1 MADEGVI
8 FKALSGFYYIK
19 SGDDVISCR
28 ARGRFRH
35 ENITPL
41 VGDLVSYTRS
51 GNSGMI
57 DKILPRKNS
66 LIRPAVANV
75 DQIVMVVSETIPV
88 TDPFLIDKMTA
99 IAEHHNIEPVICINK
114 CDLSDEN
121 RLYNIYKS
129 VGYKVVKTSAVTGEG
144 ISELTELLSGKTSVF
159 TGNSGVGK
167 SSILNAVEPG
177 FSIDTNDV
185 SYKLGRGKHTTRH
198 IEFYYT
204 KSGAVIADTPGFSSF
219 DLDKLE
225 FKDETELQYVFTEFS
240 PYLDKCQFIGC
251 SHTKEKGC
259 AVLEAVKNGE
269 IQKSRHDSYVRIYNQ
284 LKEIPHWDK

>member
-114 CDLSDEN
+114 CHLSDEN

-129 VGYKVVKTSAVTGEG
+129 VA
-144 ISELTELLSGKTSVF
+144 
-159 TGNSGVGK
+159 
-167 SSILNAVEPG
+167 
-177 FSIDTNDV
+177 
-185 SYKLGRGKHTTRH
+185 TR
-198 IEFYYT
+198 
-204 KSGAVIADTPGFSSF
+204 
-219 DLDKLE
+219 
-225 FKDETELQYVFTEFS
+225 
-240 PYLDKCQFIGC
+240 
-251 SHTKEKGC
+251 
-259 AVLEAVKNGE
+259 
-269 IQKSRHDSYVRIYNQ
+269 
-284 LKEIPHWDK
+284 